1 MKLPTYEFL
10 IDDNDESDGVKVISI
25 VTTPAMQSKF
35 LVFNN
40 KKLKSKYV
48 FVEKDE
54 KEYKGIVAGLSLIP
68 NKLIFRINEETGE
81 EYNAYFSTE
90 TIEKIRDRYH
100 RQMMTSNVNL
110 EHNEDAFIDAYLI
123 ESYIIDT
130 EEMLSAVKAK
140 GIEEA
145 VIGAWFTAIKVDNE
159 IAFNACVD
167 GTFTGFSIEAFL
179 ETELK
184 NMNAIINNNKLNT
197 QKKMKKNLIE
207 RIKERVNIVL
217 SKIDFTEALVPE
229 LGFIITYGEVGEEVT
244 KTYTNSDDEE
254 VTEPVGNGDF
264 VIESGETIIVDDNSM
279 LVEVIAKPD
288 EAPADE
294 EMVDEEDKP
303 ADEEVPVVEEED
315 KEKLAVVEDVV
326 DEVVEDVVD
335 VVDEVVEDSPTLPEE
350 VKAWLL
356 KVAGDF
362 EDGDVYLSVY
372 KQGGEFVWGS
382 VSTYADIKMSQTIK
396 TEMSTQESNITK
408 LNAEIADLKTKLSKP
423 ISEPVLRES
432 EVKLSNLKEI
442 TLYERLALRSKLPVV

>member
-1 MKLPTYEFL
+1 
-10 IDDNDESDGVKVISI
+10 
-25 VTTPAMQSKF
+25 MQSKF